1 MKNKKLKGIIYL
13 TVAVL
18 SFGFVHVIDKIGL
31 NAGVEPGIFALSR
44 GLIAMTV
51 VGTIW
56 FAVRKK
62 NKLAFRKD
70 SIKSIALIGLL
81 TSGLGSFT
89 VLYALNF
96 TTATNRGL
104 MQGLYVA
111 ATAVI
116 AYFLIKERLP
126 KMFFP
131 IFAAI
136 IIGLI
141 LLTSNGFIHPPNIG
155 DWILMSL
162 APVIGFTNV
171 YAKKTMSKVDS
182 LTLAFGRY
190 IFGSIA
196 LAIALLIF
204 GLKNPESAKL
214 GWEWIILSGSLTGIR
229 TLTFY
234 KGIQMLGATISAT
247 FISVGP
253 GITAITA
260 YFILGEM
267 LSPIQG
273 LGLTLLLIS
282 GAALT
287 QLKTKKST

>member
-1 MKNKKLKGIIYL
+1 MNEKLKGILYL
-13 TVAVL
+13 TTAVI
-18 SFGFVHVIDKIGL
+18 SFGLVHIIDKIGL

-51 VGTIW
+51 VGLIW
-56 FAVRKK
+56 FAARKK
-62 NKLAFRKD
+62 HKLSFKIE
-70 SIKSIALIGLL
+70 SLKNIAIIGLL

-111 ATAVI
+111 ATAII

-126 KMFFP
+126 KLFFP
-131 IFAAI
+131 IFLVI

-141 LLTSNGFIHPPNIG
+141 LLTSNGLIHPPNIG
-155 DWILMSL
+155 DWILIAL
-162 APVIGFTNV
+162 APVIGFTNT
-171 YAKKTMSKVDS
+171 YAKKTMATVDS
-182 LTLAFGRY
+182 LTLTFGRY

-196 LAIALLIF
+196 LAIALAIF
-204 GLKNPESAKL
+204 GLKDPESAKL
-214 GWEWIILSGSLTGIR
+214 GWEWILLSGSLTGIR

-234 KGIQMLGATISAT
+234 KGIQMLGATIGAT
-247 FISVGP
+247 FISIGP
-253 GITAITA
+253 AVTAIGA
-260 YFILGEM
+260 FFILDEI

-273 LGLTLLLIS
+273 LGMLMLLL
-282 GAALT
+282 GGVALT
-287 QLKTKKST
+287 QLKSK